1 VLIAPVSRLIRWL
14 GPWSRRAPTGA
25 ACEERWLGPHRQL
38 RAMLYRPRRRPLAA
52 YLISPGLHPQGPAD
66 PRMDR
71 LGRVLAEAGFLV
83 LAPFLPDH
91 LALRASANAAAD
103 LMLAF
108 DALEAL
114 AGREALPPPSV
125 FSVSFGSNPAIS
137 LCGDPRYADRVRGL
151 FLFGGFADFRR
162 VCRFATLG
170 EWEHG
175 GELVRLPH
183 DPTNPPGVFLNLVEY
198 LGVGDDEQVQL
209 SAAWRAM
216 CLRTWNRAE
225 LKRVEALLPIAR
237 RLAEESLP
245 APLRPLFLQGCG
257 LSAGTREIL
266 LDALARATRYLAF
279 CDPAAPLARLKAP
292 VVIAHGRT
300 DTVVCYREAAQL
312 RAMLPAGHRHRYFVT
327 GMFGHGGSRLPSPR
341 AVADELGVLWNLTR
355 SMAALPLGA
364 LDQPAVRAAW

>member
-1 VLIAPVSRLIRWL
+1 MLIAPVSRLIRWL
-14 GPWSRRAPTGA
+14 GPWSARPPTGA
-25 ACEERWLGPHRQL
+25 ARDERWLGPRRQL
-38 RAMLYRPRRRPLAA
+38 RAILYRPRRRPIAA
-52 YLISPGLHPQGPAD
+52 YLIAPGLHPQGPGD

-71 LGRVLAEAGFLV
+71 LGRVLAEAGFLA

-91 LALRASANAAAD
+91 LALRASANATAD

-108 DALEAL
+108 DDLEAL
-114 AGREALPPPSV
+114 ARRAALPPPSV

-170 EWEHG
+170 EWEHD

-183 DPTNPPGVFLNLVEY
+183 DPTNPPGVFLNVVEY
-198 LGVGDDEQVQL
+198 LGLGVDEQVLL

-216 CLRTWNRAE
+216 CLRTWNRDE
-225 LKRVEALLPIAR
+225 LKRVDALRPIAR

-245 APLRPLFLQGCG
+245 AHLRPLFLQGCG
-257 LSAGTREIL
+257 VQAGTREIL
-266 LDALARATRYLAF
+266 VDALARATPHLAF
-279 CDPAAPLARLKAP
+279 CDPAAPLARIRAP
-292 VVIAHGRT
+292 VVIAHGRS
-300 DTVVCYREAAQL
+300 DAVVCFHEAARL

-327 GMFGHGGSRLPSPR
+327 GMFGHGTSRLPSPR
-341 AVADELGVLWNLTR
+341 AIANELQTLWRLTH
-355 SMAALPLGA
+355 SMAALPLGGLA
-364 LDQPAVRAAW
+364 